1 MKKDRATYSFLQW
14 FVSEQ
19 IEEETLFETIL
30 QKFDIVGRDKLA
42 LYQIDQS
49 LTSIRSK
56 IMTTGNNQ
64 QQPTAN

>member
-1 MKKDRATYSFLQW
+1 
-14 FVSEQ
+14 
-19 IEEETLFETIL
+19 LFETIL

-49 LTSIRSK
+49 LISIRSK
-56 IMTTGNNQ
+56 VTTMGNDQ